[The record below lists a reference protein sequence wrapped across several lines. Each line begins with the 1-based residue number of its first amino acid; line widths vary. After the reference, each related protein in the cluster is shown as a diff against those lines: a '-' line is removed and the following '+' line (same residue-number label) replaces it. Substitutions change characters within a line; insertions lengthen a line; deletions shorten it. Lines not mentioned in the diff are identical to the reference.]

1 MFSLWEDV
9 RKPGSE
15 PPLHV
20 HHASDETF
28 YILEGAMRFL
38 IGDQLH
44 DAGPGDVVFAPRGI
58 PHAFKMKSAVARP

>member
-9 RKPGSE
+9 QKPGSE

-38 IGDQLH
+38 IGDTRYMM
-44 DAGPGDVVFAPRGI
+44 PGRVTWSSLREVFRTRS
-58 PHAFKMKSAVARP
+58 K